1 MTTNIFWGRI
11 LLILVSK
18 FSGIPQD
25 PLFELY
31 ENAIIRRLRPLSKH
45 KYKPLKNLKFQEIM
59 SIAKYF
65 QITNLVVDDV
75 AFVVSSIARFKSV
88 FMESECSWNFN
99 MKELIFKA
107 EILEIILCNKPAR
120 IFPRE

>member
-1 MTTNIFWGRI
+1 
-11 LLILVSK
+11 LVSK

-88 FMESECSWNFN
+88 FMESECSWNFK